1 MAMSGRLGSMLVSSG
16 LITDD
21 QLKKA
26 LSTQKLEGGRLNHHR
41 SRWDTSRKTS

>member
-1 MAMSGRLGSMLVSSG
+1 MSGRLGSMLVSSG

-26 LSTQKLEGGRLNHHR
+26 LVCAEKRRRQARLY
-41 SRWDTSRKTS
+41 SCEA